1 MTSKKNSSLLVI
13 LISASQLIVMLVI
26 VAFVYQYAK
35 HSMIDNA
42 KAQLFDENQQLLAQY
57 QSQLETA
64 KNDDDTG
71 ASEPSRES
79 FLSQLQEFPL
89 WGDRFFLLINPRTSQ
104 LMGTSHPE
112 LDPNQSISRALVTT
126 AKNEQLVLGEIV
138 TNKKSM
144 PLSGELTVGSQ
155 TYLFSGRM
163 IPEID
168 GYLIVCQDRD
178 TAMAHVAEIVN
189 PLKGTAF
196 MTFLVVGLTGFCI
209 SVVVLQRYDRSLNEV
224 KQSLEE
230 KVAART
236 EDLLTTQKAVIY
248 GLAKLAESRD
258 NDTGDHLARIQLY
271 VTILARSL
279 MKYHDEIDEDFIKNL
294 SLASSLHDIGKV
306 GVPDAILL
314 KQGRLTPAERGI
326 MELHTIIGGDCLSS
340 IQSQLGENDF
350 LEMARQIAYY
360 HHERWDGSGYP
371 RKRSEDDI
379 PLCARIVSVA
389 DVYDALRTKRP
400 YKQPLP
406 HQESREIILSGIGT
420 QFDPEVVN
428 AFLENEAEFERISAE
443 CSKMTTEEVT
453 PKIKILSEMIAQN

>member
-13 LISASQLIVMLVI
+13 LISASQLIIMLVI
-26 VAFVYQYAK
+26 VAFIYQYAQR
-35 HSMIDNA
+35 SMVD
-42 KAQLFDENQQLLAQY
+42 KARNQLFDENQQLLAQY
-57 QSQLETA
+57 QSQLKG
-64 KNDDDTG
+64 KNQGLDRFD
-71 ASEPSRES
+71 EHRREV
-79 FLSQLQEFPL
+79 LQSQLAEFPL
-89 WGDRFFLLINPRTSQ
+89 PGDRFFLLLNPRTSQ
-104 LMGTSHPE
+104 ILGTSHPE
-112 LDPNQSISRALVTT
+112 LDIAKTISRAKVTT
-126 AKNEQLVLGEIV
+126 ADEDQLVLGDMV
-138 TNKKSM
+138 TNKRLN
-144 PLSGELTVGSQ
+144 PQSGELTLEGN
-155 TYLFSGRM
+155 TFLFSGRL
-163 IPEID
+163 IPSID
-168 GYLIVCQDRD
+168 GYLMVCQDRD
-178 TAMAHVAEIVN
+178 TAMAHVAEIVT

-196 MTFLVVGLTGFCI
+196 MSFLIVGLTGFCI
-209 SVVVLQRYDRSLNEV
+209 SVVILQRYDASLNEV

-236 EDLLTTQKAVIY
+236 DDLLTTQKAVIY

-371 RKRSEDDI
+371 RKRREDDI

-406 HQESREIILSGIGT
+406 HQESRDIILSGIGT

-453 PKIKILSEMIAQN
+453 PKIKILSEMIAQS

>member
-26 VAFVYQYAK
+26 VAFIYQYAQ
-35 HSMIDNA
+35 HSMID
-42 KAQLFDENQQLLAQY
+42 KARTQLFDENQQLLAQY
-57 QSQLETA
+57 QSQLE
-64 KNDDDTG
+64 DPEEG
-71 ASEPSRES
+71 SETVNQQQRAD
-79 FLSQLQEFPL
+79 LQSQLGEFPL
-89 WGDRFFLLINPRTSQ
+89 HGNRFFLLINPRTSS
-104 LMGTSHPE
+104 LLATSNPE
-112 LDPNQSISRALVTT
+112 LDVESPISRVSVTT
-126 AKNEQLVLGEIV
+126 SDNEPFVLGEMV
-138 TNKKSM
+138 TNKKSNPM
-144 PLSGELTVGSQ
+144 SGELTLENK
-155 TYLFSGRM
+155 TYLFSGRL
-163 IPEID
+163 IPAID
-168 GYLIVCQDRD
+168 GYLMVCQDRD
-178 TAMAHVAEIVN
+178 TAMAHVAEIVT

-196 MTFLVVGLTGFCI
+196 MSFLVVGLTGFCI
-209 SVVVLQRYDRSLNEV
+209 SVVILQRYDTYLNEI
-224 KQSLEE
+224 KLSLEE

-236 EDLLTTQKAVIY
+236 DDLLTTQKAVIY

-279 MKYHDEIDEDFIKNL
+279 MKYHEEIDEDFIKNL

-371 RKRSEDDI
+371 RKRREDDI

-443 CSKMTTEEVT
+443 CSKMTAEEVT

>member
-1 MTSKKNSSLLVI
+1 MNPKKNSSLLVI
-13 LISASQLIVMLVI
+13 LISASQLIVMLAI
-26 VAFVYQYAK
+26 VGFIYQHAQTR
-35 HSMIDNA
+35 MMTNA
-42 KAQLFDENQQLLAQY
+42 EQLFHDENQQLLAVY
-57 QSQLETA
+57 ESQLICRTTSDQENHENTQQQIYQ
-64 KNDDDTG
+64 DL
-71 ASEPSRES
+71 SEIP
-79 FLSQLQEFPL
+79 LQD
-89 WGDRFFLLINPRTSQ
+89 DRFILLLNPTTLEILSNSNAVQ
-104 LMGTSHPE
+104 IQE
-112 LDPNQSISRALVTT
+112 NSISLATVSTPTNEKFRLHELVSS
-126 AKNEQLVLGEIV
+126 KESKPE
-138 TNKKSM
+138 
-144 PLSGELTVGSQ
+144 SGELTIEGQ
-155 TYLFSGRM
+155 TFFFSGRM
-163 IPEID
+163 IKSIN
-168 GYLIVCQDRD
+168 GYLMICQNSNS
-178 TAMAHVAEIVN
+178 ALAHVAEVVTPI
-189 PLKGTAF
+189 KGTAF
-196 MTFLVVGLTGFCI
+196 TSFLIVGLTGFCI
-209 SVVVLQRYDRSLNEV
+209 SVLILQRYDAHLSEV
-224 KQSLEE
+224 KQTLEE

-236 EDLLTTQKAVIY
+236 DDLLTTQKAVIY

-279 MKYHDEIDEDFIKNL
+279 MKYHSEIDEDFIKNL

-314 KQGRLTPAERGI
+314 KQGRLTSAERSI

-371 RKRSEDDI
+371 RGRSEEDI

-406 HQESREIILSGIGT
+406 HLESRDIILSGIGT

-428 AFLENEAEFERISAE
+428 AFLENENEFERISAE
-443 CSKMTTEEVT
+443 CSKMTAEEVT
-453 PKIKILSEMIAQN
+453 PKIKILSEMIAQS